1 MGEETSMPVTM
12 TGEVTLP
19 AGRPKVWAMLNDAA
33 VLKVSIPGCQSL
45 EKTSDTTFAAV
56 VKVKIGPVG
65 ASFKGKVQLS
75 NIDSPNGYTISGEGE
90 GGIAGFA
97 NGGAKVQLV
106 EASAGTVL
114 RYDVQANVGGKI
126 AQLGSRL
133 IDGVAKKMAD
143 QFFANFATAVRTP
156 SSAEGAAVAGAPGP
170 AGGATIVEAPSSAEG
185 AAAGG
190 SIPAGG
196 ATAVEGP
203 SSAEGAVVA
212 GGMSSGGG
220 ATAAGAPSS
229 PENPSA

>member
-1 MGEETSMPVTM
+1 MPVTM

-19 AGRPKVWAMLNDAA
+19 ADRSTVWAMLNDPA
-33 VLKVSIPGCQSL
+33 VLKASIPGCQSL

-75 NIDSPNGYTISGEGE
+75 DIDPPNGYTIGGEGE

-106 EASAGTVL
+106 EASAGTIL
-114 RYDVQANVGGKI
+114 KYDVQANVGGKI

-143 QFFANFATAVRTP
+143 QFFANLAAAATP
-156 SSAEGAAVAGAPGP
+156 SSSG
-170 AGGATIVEAPSSAEG
+170 G
-185 AAAGG
+185 AAA
-190 SIPAGG
+190 
-196 ATAVEGP
+196 
-203 SSAEGAVVA
+203 
-212 GGMSSGGG
+212 
-220 ATAAGAPSS
+220 
-229 PENPSA
+229 